1 MADEP
6 HAVVRLL
13 LARMES
19 HPEEFR
25 VAEEPFHDRWYDHV
39 NGVNAYGN
47 EADKAALNAKL
58 RDIRLGEVH
67 EKVMDELLNGPERRR
82 KHAEDTEYER
92 NMTLALQKQQASQLQ
107 AQQNAMGQ
115 YQNAMG
121 NALGIGTIAPSQP
134 LTIGAGGKEAMRI
147 QTNGDIQIGNETLNE
162 GLLKNI
168 KKALKL

>member
-67 EKVMDELLNGPERRR
+67 ERVMDELLNGPERRR
-82 KHAEDTEYER
+82 KHKEDTEYER
-92 NMTLALQKQQASQLQ
+92 HLAAALQHTQQGIVGKSLHQTWLDDYVYNGSITAAQPEPKPKPYDKIKQ
-107 AQQNAMGQ
+107 
-115 YQNAMG
+115 
-121 NALGIGTIAPSQP
+121 ALGI
-134 LTIGAGGKEAMRI
+134 
-147 QTNGDIQIGNETLNE
+147 
-162 GLLKNI
+162 
-168 KKALKL
+168 KK